1 MAASPSSIDRSI
13 SAIAFFVIRTV
24 LEPKLLQHRA
34 ESKERHIVE
43 IVPCSRPC
51 MRMQSVA
58 TKRNE
63 TPPIAVLFLAQCRL
77 HT

>member
-1 MAASPSSIDRSI
+1 MAASPSSI

-43 IVPCSRPC
+43 IVPCGRPC
-51 MRMQSVA
+51 NPSRQ
-58 TKRNE
+58 NE
-63 TPPIAVLFLAQCRL
+63 TPPLPFCFLFSAVCIRSYVEERAN
-77 HT
+77 